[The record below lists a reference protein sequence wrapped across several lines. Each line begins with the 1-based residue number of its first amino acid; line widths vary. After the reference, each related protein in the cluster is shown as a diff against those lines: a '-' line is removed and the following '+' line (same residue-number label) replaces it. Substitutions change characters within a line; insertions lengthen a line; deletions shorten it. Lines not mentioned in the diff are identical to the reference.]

1 MTRAQAG
8 TGSEMDDQE
17 IMECLLDNDGSTRD
31 INFTPAAFE
40 NVSLLISL
48 LIDDYQQGVFFGPGG
63 EQVEFE
69 SKAVCSLLGKEA
81 GTIYGY
87 FESETALIKKLQL
100 FLDWPE
106 EGQCAVE
113 LSFFSD
119 DLQADFKIERFLSQL
134 NSWWDI
140 LKAREVF
147 VRYENASWEWY
158 NPNDLGVFYH
168 QTRA

>member
-1 MTRAQAG
+1 
-8 TGSEMDDQE
+8 MDDQE
-17 IMECLLDNDGSTRD
+17 IMECLLDNDSTTRD

-40 NVSLLISL
+40 NVTLLVRS
-48 LIDDYQQGVFFGPGG
+48 LIDEYQQGVFFDQDG
-63 EQVEFE
+63 EQLDFDSDALCNLWEREGGSV
-69 SKAVCSLLGKEA
+69 
-81 GTIYGY
+81 YGS

-168 QTRA
+168 QSRA